1 MFFVKLRGVNMRN
14 WYLLYYKSRHYKN
27 ITQYLSGLH
36 IPFYL
41 PMRAVLSPRAD
52 SLTSH
57 RRYEVPFFPGYVF
70 IHLDVDETH
79 PSAILK
85 VPSVIDFVRT
95 GNEIKKIPDAVIIGL
110 QIAPVVI
117 EEINFINSPP
127 AIYCENCPY
136 DVLQDVIKQFN
147 QLSESKNDDERVIWL
162 LNMIDEIINKPRQDI
177 PDYRYLRNK
186 TQEKKTSEWLGKIM
200 KLKRESFT

>member
-1 MFFVKLRGVNMRN
+1 MRN

-27 ITQYLSGLH
+27 ITQYLSGLN
-36 IPFYL
+36 IPFYM

-147 QLSESKNDDERVIWL
+147 KLSESKNDDERVIWL
-162 LNMIDEIINKPRQDI
+162 LHMIDEIINKPRQEI

-186 TQEKKTSEWLGKIM
+186 TQEQKTSEWLGKIM
-200 KLKRESFT
+200 KLKTESFT